1 VEIYDV
7 LTGFKFI
14 ADIMQRQEGKKEFI
28 IGSEESYGYL
38 AGDFVRDKDA
48 VMSCA
53 LIAETAAWA
62 RSQGKTLYELLLDIY
77 LEYGLY
83 VETLTNIVKKGKSGA
98 ELIAG
103 MMQQYRK
110 SPPAQLAGS
119 RVVQIHDYQT
129 GETQDIRTGQ
139 TSPIALPKSN
149 VLQFITE
156 DGTKVSIRPSG
167 TEPKIKFYFSVK
179 DSLEKREDY
188 PARNAGL
195 KEKINRIEK
204 ELGIEAS

>member
-1 VEIYDV
+1 
-7 LTGFKFI
+7 
-14 ADIMQRQEGKKEFI
+14 
-28 IGSEESYGYL
+28 
-38 AGDFVRDKDA
+38 
-48 VMSCA
+48 MSCA

-77 LEYGLY
+77 GQYGLY

-103 MMQQYRK
+103 MMQRYRE
-110 SPPAQLAGS
+110 SPPAELTGS
-119 RVVQIHDYQT
+119 RVVQIHDYQA
-129 GETQDIRTGQ
+129 GETRNLRTGH
-139 TSPIALPKSN
+139 TSPIALPRSN

-156 DGTKVSIRPSG
+156 DSTKVSIRPSG

-179 DSLEKREDY
+179 DKLENREDY
-188 PARNAGL
+188 PARKASL
-195 KEKINRIEK
+195 EEKIRRVEK